1 MICHREIASL
11 LSKNLENESNF
22 TLFLKRGRVVLA
34 DEICMSFF
42 ARVLYHKVSFNS
54 RRYIP
59 LLHKNTLNVLN
70 ISRAMSNQVE
80 LFKSIGLAD
89 QKAKETAK
97 NKNLADRLEKLITTT
112 VSMVF
117 FF

>member
-1 MICHREIASL
+1 
-11 LSKNLENESNF
+11 
-22 TLFLKRGRVVLA
+22 
-34 DEICMSFF
+34 
-42 ARVLYHKVSFNS
+42 
-54 RRYIP
+54 
-59 LLHKNTLNVLN
+59 
-70 ISRAMSNQVE
+70 MSNQVE